1 MGGQFFKGYDRL
13 VWCVIVVNAAGGMIV
28 GMVRSQPA
36 SPSAPQTAHDRSN
49 GEQEYIASRQT
60 AEGQGE
66 TREQPST
73 AAQDGQK
80 EQAAKSAKAP
90 MQLHLLTGM
99 ASVLVLQVMKYAD
112 NILKGFATGIST
124 LLSTLCSVVLFVRPR
139 PRPRASYPLPLSCLL
154 AWPELLL

>member
-28 GMVRSQPA
+28 GMVRTQPA

-80 EQAAKSAKAP
+80 EQAAKSQKDTHAAASSDRRGVRAGAAGDEVCGQHPEGFRDGDLDAALHPLLRRPLRAAP
-90 MQLHLLTGM
+90 APALPP
-99 ASVLVLQVMKYAD
+99 APVLSA
-112 NILKGFATGIST
+112 G
-124 LLSTLCSVVLFVRPR
+124 
-139 PRPRASYPLPLSCLL
+139 L
-154 AWPELLL
+154 A